1 MKIDDASS
9 ELTDRLNYLTSE
21 CSSFRDRVTS
31 IVDSHKRNRKT
42 LQHHMQLIELL
53 EVPQLV
59 DACARNNFHE
69 EAIELATFVN
79 SLERRHLLMDGAN
92 KLSVTTNL
100 DTKSNEESNDT
111 EKKITEQHRT
121 GSQVIQGIVDE
132 VQRTLIGLRQQLLSE
147 LSDNTTLSRELH
159 IISILRKL
167 DSLFVDR
174 RLAVERFSSPEYSSM
189 DDEEKDESRRNLL
202 QFFETR
208 LQMSFLEARSFWLK
222 RSLERVA
229 QGQSPFGDL
238 VDSIGGGALD
248 QLDSAGDK
256 VAGSSG
262 NADSK
267 IPKENLVGS
276 YGRCIEMLELCRTAW
291 FAVVTQFV
299 ALFQDSSSIGLES
312 APSKMLLGAWLTEQI
327 HQLLCDLK
335 SLLPN
340 ILEGTS
346 LRTVLEQTLL
356 FAQRM
361 GDVGCDFSGLV
372 LPLFEE
378 VIVDRVELELKLS
391 VSHFKSM
398 IATERFTVEVEDAFR
413 DHIIPLFSTDHLETA
428 EQEAA
433 NPTGT
438 GSGNI
443 TTDDELKYIAE
454 LMMYTPVAYL
464 CNDALETINFLREC
478 PLHSTR
484 QKLLH
489 KLEECFL
496 DCCQFII
503 AQSSQIR
510 SIGSKYLYSSNAA
523 SSNQTRGKK
532 PEVKKM
538 SDKSDPL
545 FLIRNRS
552 YVSITTEE
560 LESENT
566 PRWLDCMYARAFC
579 QILLPHILRQFDL
592 IFDTQPSTIATSSA
606 ATTSKSTS
614 VTSKSKA
621 DSLRVQTNLTEINKS
636 LSKDCIR
643 TLVTCWKLLEN
654 AKLLP
659 TGSSAAPVKR
669 KSVPAVT
676 AIPKQPSKD
685 TNDTRDDDFKL
696 EDDLPVPTKTKPPTV
711 ARITAPVTAP
721 VATAGKWASLSSIPV
736 PTATSSSV
744 SVPASSPEVTV
755 APVKSKPKATV
766 ANEAKTVV
774 DKVESAPEVV
784 EAAVSVPV
792 KASSAPASIA
802 PVRPVVKKK
811 APSAV
816 TKLPSGDA
824 QDDFKFDDD
833 AYSKAPPA
841 ATVVRSRA
849 SSWDSESDETSG
861 RPASSKS
868 LGGSGK
874 GAVKGPVEATTTA
887 WGDMASPE
895 QAPKPKSIPKPV
907 PVPAPA
913 PATVGS
919 LWGSFVAAPAPTA
932 PAPKQASK
940 KD

>member
-31 IVDSHKRNRKT
+31 IVDAHKRNRKT

-92 KLSVTTNL
+92 KLSTITNL
-100 DTKSNEESNDT
+100 AADEGTDA
-111 EKKITEQHRT
+111 EKRKKAEQQRT

-132 VQRTLIGLRQQLLSE
+132 VQRTLISLRQQLLAE
-147 LSDNTTLSRELH
+147 LCDNTTLSRELH

-167 DSLFVDR
+167 DALFVDR
-174 RLAVERFSSPEYSSM
+174 RLAVERFSNPEYSAM
-189 DDEEKDESRRNLL
+189 ADEEKDESRRNLL

-208 LQMSFLEARSFWLK
+208 LQMSFLEARSQWLK

-229 QGQSPFGDL
+229 QGQSPFGEL
-238 VDSIGGGALD
+238 TDSLGTGSSD
-248 QLDSAGDK
+248 QLDSLGNK
-256 VAGSSG
+256 SSGSSS
-262 NADSK
+262 AV
-267 IPKENLVGS
+267 PKESLVGS
-276 YGRCIEMLELCRTAW
+276 YGRCIEMLELCRTSW

-299 ALFQDSSSIGLES
+299 ALFQDNPSAGLES
-312 APSKMLLGAWLTEQI
+312 APSKMLLGAWLTEQV

-372 LPLFEE
+372 LPLFED
-378 VIVDRVELELKLS
+378 VIVERVELELKLS

-413 DHIIPLFSTDHLETA
+413 DHIIPLFCTNHLESP
-428 EQEAA
+428 EQEAGSA
-433 NPTGT
+433 GGT

-443 TTDDELKYIAE
+443 ATDDELKYIAE

-464 CNDALETINFLREC
+464 CNDALETLNFLREC
-478 PLHSTR
+478 PLQSTR
-484 QKLLH
+484 QKLLRT
-489 KLEECFL
+489 LEECFL
-496 DCCQFII
+496 DCSNFIV
-503 AQSSQIR
+503 AQSSHIR
-510 SIGSKYLYSSNAA
+510 STGSKYLYSSNAA
-523 SSNQTRGKK
+523 SNQAGKK
-532 PEVKKM
+532 TDVKKV

-545 FLIRNRS
+545 FLARNRS
-552 YVSITTEE
+552 YVTMTTEE
-560 LESENT
+560 LESENA

-579 QILLPHILRQFDL
+579 QILMPHILRQFDL
-592 IFDTQPSTIATSSA
+592 VFDTQPSSSSTASSSSSA
-606 ATTSKSTS
+606 ASTGKSSTAAG
-614 VTSKSKA
+614 KSKV
-621 DSLRVQTNLTEINKS
+621 DSLRVQANFTEVNKA
-636 LSKDCIR
+636 LSKDCVR
-643 TLVTCWKLLEN
+643 ALAACWKLLEG

-669 KSVPAVT
+669 KSVPAATATATVT
-676 AIPKQPSKD
+676 KLSSKD
-685 TNDTRDDDFKL
+685 ADDDFKF
-696 EDDLPVPTKTKPPTV
+696 EDDLGGISKSKSPTS
-711 ARITAPVTAP
+711 ARAPSTATAPAASTGA
-721 VATAGKWASLSSIPV
+721 ATSGTWASLSSIPV
-736 PTATSSSV
+736 PSSAAASASVSPPVPAAAVAPAPSKPAAAAPTATSSTP
-744 SVPASSPEVTV
+744 PAPAASATAT
-755 APVKSKPKATV
+755 APAAPKA
-766 ANEAKTVV
+766 
-774 DKVESAPEVV
+774 
-784 EAAVSVPV
+784 
-792 KASSAPASIA
+792 SAPAPVAASAA

-833 AYSKAPPA
+833 AFNKPPPA
-841 ATVVRSRA
+841 TTVRSRA
-849 SSWDSESDETSG
+849 SSWDSETDEPTG
-861 RPASSKS
+861 TKPASSKS

-874 GAVKGPVEATTTA
+874 GAHKGPVEATTTA

-895 QAPKPKSIPKPV
+895 QAPRPKSVPK
-907 PVPAPA
+907 PAPA
-913 PATVGS
+913 PAPAPSTVGT
-919 LWGSFVAAPAPTA
+919 LWGSFVAAPAPA